1 VIRVH
6 ITNLQSDV
14 PIDRR
19 RLRRAVRMVLQDAG
33 ITEATMSV
41 AVVDDPTIRDLHRRH
56 LGLDEPTDVLS
67 FPLEEGEGGLEGEV
81 VVGAG
86 TAKRQARRY
95 GWSPADELLLYV
107 IHGVLHL
114 VGHDDH
120 TRCQRAAM
128 RAGEARY
135 LARFG
140 LEVPRRI
147 QRQPRA
153 E

>member
-1 VIRVH
+1 MIRVF
-6 ITNLQSDV
+6 ITNLQRDV

-19 RLRRAVRMVLQDAG
+19 RLRRAVRMVLHDAG

-41 AVVDDPTIRDLHRRH
+41 AVVDDPTICDLHRRH

-67 FPLEEGEGGLEGEV
+67 FPLDEGKGAFEGEV

-86 TAKRQARRY
+86 TAKRQAQRY
-95 GWSPADELLLYV
+95 GWAPADELLLYV
-107 IHGVLHL
+107 LHGVLHL
-114 VGHDDH
+114 VGHDDR
-120 TRCQRAAM
+120 TRAQRAAM
-128 RAGEARY
+128 RACEGRY

-140 LEVPRRI
+140 LEAPRRVK
-147 QRQPRA
+147 RQPRA

>member
-1 VIRVH
+1 VIRVS
-6 ITNLQSDV
+6 IANLQSDV
-14 PIDRR
+14 PIDRH
-19 RLRRAVRMVLQDAG
+19 RLRRAVRMVLDDAG
-33 ITEATMSV
+33 ITEGTVSV
-41 AVVDDPTIRDLHRRH
+41 AVVDDPTIRHLHCRH

-67 FPLEEGEGGLEGEV
+67 FPLQQGEGSLEGEV

-114 VGHDDH
+114 VGHDDR
-120 TRCQRAAM
+120 TRGQRAAM

-140 LEVPRRI
+140 LEAPRRVK
-147 QRQPRA
+147 RRPRA